1 MAYVYDLDGELLA
14 QRTGSLANLLQA
26 ETSTK
31 IRPLWRKSFRRANLH
46 GLNLEGVKICASSDA
61 SSQRRSDFMGAD
73 FSGSDLK
80 FAQFCGLDLRA
91 ADFSDCNLLGAAFI
105 LCDLDGAKFHRV
117 AMHEHT
123 ENKTGYYPSI
133 MRCTTRH
140 MKATGADFT
149 GAMFVLPEP
158 RSDQHMPANM
168 ARFEDCEFDRVNFSG
183 DWTNA
188 TFLNCDLSN
197 SYPGSHIGR
206 GARWDVAIS
215 HDSNID
221 GMLTKNCDRTHNII
235 PKGSVEVPDAAWDEN
250 GFEIGPD
257 EDGFQTIAAATR
269 VDEYN
274 KAYAHAHAMAEKI
287 LAQDAKAKAEK
298 DRLAKQVVSYSQQA
312 HAVIQVQVAKADQAN
327 QMVEVAN
334 QVVATP
340 LPTGTFIVS
349 PIPYT
354 GGPFKLRVKFSAP
367 LSTGYA
373 TVRDH
378 GFSVTGARVTGAR
391 RVDRRS
397 DLWELT
403 LAILSTPID
412 IYIGSTEYLKDKGK
426 RSVVPFTVKIG
437 VE

>member
-1 MAYVYDLDGELLA
+1 MAYVYDLDGDLLA
-14 QRTGSLANLLQA
+14 QRTGSLTNLLQA
-26 ETSTK
+26 ETSAR
-31 IRPLWRKSFRRANLH
+31 IMPLRRKSFRRADLRHRNLA
-46 GLNLEGVKICASSDA
+46 GVSICASSDA

-91 ADFSDCNLLGAAFI
+91 ADFSDCNLLGASFV
-105 LCDLDGAKFHRV
+105 LCDLDGAKFHRA

-133 MRCTTRH
+133 MQCTIRH

-149 GAMFVLPEP
+149 GAMFVLPDP

-188 TFLNCDLSN
+188 TFLSCDLRN
-197 SYPGSHIGR
+197 SYPGTHSGR

-221 GMLTKNCDRTHNII
+221 GMLTKNCDRVHNII
-235 PKGSVEVPDAAWDEN
+235 PEGSIEVPDAAWDED

-274 KAYAHAHAMAEKI
+274 KAYAHAHAMAAKI
-287 LAQDAKAKAEK
+287 LAEDAKANAKAKAEK
-298 DRLAKQVVSYSQQA
+298 DRLAKK
-312 HAVIQVQVAKADQAN
+312 AKAYYDQAKAAAQIQTAKVARAT
-327 QMVEVAN
+327 QMVEVTN
-334 QVVATP
+334 QVVAVP

-354 GGPFKLRVKFSAP
+354 SGPFKLRVKFSAP

-373 TVRDH
+373 TVRDQ
-378 GFSVTGARVTGAR
+378 G
-391 RVDRRS
+391 
-397 DLWELT
+397 
-403 LAILSTPID
+403 LA
-412 IYIGSTEYLKDKGK
+412 
-426 RSVVPFTVKIG
+426 
-437 VE
+437 